1 MLELGRMQTLEIVKE
16 KDFGVY
22 LGEPGKSAGG
32 AEKGVLLP
40 KKQVPEGAKTGD
52 PLEVFLYKDSED
64 RIIATTTRPKISLGE
79 TAVLEVK
86 ETSKIGAF
94 LDMGLEKDLLLPF
107 KEQTHAVKKG
117 EKCLVALYVDKSKR
131 LGGYHEGIFVFKERR
146 SL

>member
-64 RIIATTTRPKISLGE
+64 RIIATTTRPKLSLGE
-79 TAVLEVK
+79 TASAGGEGNIK
-86 ETSKIGAF
+86 DRRIPGHGA
-94 LDMGLEKDLLLPF
+94 G
-107 KEQTHAVKKG
+107 KG
-117 EKCLVALYVDKSKR
+117 SSSAL
-131 LGGYHEGIFVFKERR
+131 
-146 SL
+146 

>member
-40 KKQVPEGAKTGD
+40 KKQVPEGAKIGD

-64 RIIATTTRPKISLGE
+64 RIYHHKTEALPGRDGSAGGE
-79 TAVLEVK
+79 
-86 ETSKIGAF
+86 GDF
-94 LDMGLEKDLLLPF
+94 KDRRIPGHG
-107 KEQTHAVKKG
+107 TGKG
-117 EKCLVALYVDKSKR
+117 SSSAL
-131 LGGYHEGIFVFKERR
+131 
-146 SL
+146 

>member
-52 PLEVFLYKDSED
+52 LLEVFLYKDSED
-64 RIIATTTRPKISLGE
+64 RIIATTTRPKLSLGE

-94 LDMGLEKDLLLPF
+94 LDMGW
-107 KEQTHAVKKG
+107 
-117 EKCLVALYVDKSKR
+117 KR
-131 LGGYHEGIFVFKERR
+131 IFFCPLR
-146 SL
+146 SRPMQ

>member
-52 PLEVFLYKDSED
+52 PLEVFFYIRIRRTGSLPPPQD
-64 RIIATTTRPKISLGE
+64 RRSPW
-79 TAVLEVK
+79 
-86 ETSKIGAF
+86 
-94 LDMGLEKDLLLPF
+94 
-107 KEQTHAVKKG
+107 
-117 EKCLVALYVDKSKR
+117 
-131 LGGYHEGIFVFKERR
+131 ERR
-146 SL
+146 QCLR

>member
-52 PLEVFLYKDSED
+52 LLEVFLYKDSEGNIKD
-64 RIIATTTRPKISLGE
+64 RRIPGH
-79 TAVLEVK
+79 
-86 ETSKIGAF
+86 GA
-94 LDMGLEKDLLLPF
+94 G
-107 KEQTHAVKKG
+107 KG
-117 EKCLVALYVDKSKR
+117 SSSAL
-131 LGGYHEGIFVFKERR
+131 
-146 SL
+146 